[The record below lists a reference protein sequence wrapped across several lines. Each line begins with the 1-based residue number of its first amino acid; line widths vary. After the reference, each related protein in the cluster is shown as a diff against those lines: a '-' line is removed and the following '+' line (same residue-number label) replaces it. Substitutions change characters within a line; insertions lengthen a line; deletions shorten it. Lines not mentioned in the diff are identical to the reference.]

1 MRLKFFC
8 FSTFIF
14 LLTSA
19 CGNLGTVE
27 KPENLI
33 DEKRMESILYDAV
46 IMDVMNTFS
55 ELNPDFVEIL
65 GAPYLYK
72 KYGIDSLQLVQSE
85 EYYTKN
91 PRIYHRIYSRVL
103 TKLQKDKDS
112 IDDVINASKA
122 VPQ

>member
-1 MRLKFFC
+1 
-8 FSTFIF
+8 
-14 LLTSA
+14 
-19 CGNLGTVE
+19 VE

-33 DEKRMESILYDAV
+33 DETRMESILYDAV
-46 IMDVMNTFS
+46 MMDVMNTFS
-55 ELNPDFVEIL
+55 GLNPDFVEIL